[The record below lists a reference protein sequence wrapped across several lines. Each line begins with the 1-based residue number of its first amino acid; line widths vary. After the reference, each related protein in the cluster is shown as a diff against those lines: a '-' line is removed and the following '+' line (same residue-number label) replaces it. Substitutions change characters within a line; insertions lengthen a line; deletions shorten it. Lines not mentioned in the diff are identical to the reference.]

1 MYATYVYMCVVK
13 KYKGVRVVRRPER
26 AENFISPSLA
36 KEQFSTWGI
45 LDQVQMAGAC
55 LNGLQK
61 RGRLLRNVACT
72 HCASMQTR
80 SSAKISAQNS

>member
-36 KEQFSTWGI
+36 KEQFST
-45 LDQVQMAGAC
+45 
-55 LNGLQK
+55 
-61 RGRLLRNVACT
+61 
-72 HCASMQTR
+72 
-80 SSAKISAQNS
+80 